1 MRDLPTTRTIQ
12 KTSKA
17 WKAQLIIAWLLIAFG
32 TLVLF
37 LTYIQNQLQ
46 LENYEAK
53 IFGLTLN
60 MSNNQ
65 MVASLLGV
73 GLLTVGVVYGL
84 LVKSLI
90 WWNHG

>member
-1 MRDLPTTRTIQ
+1 MHDLPQVRTIQ

-17 WKAQLIIAWLLIAFG
+17 WKVQLIVAWLLIASG

-65 MVASLLGV
+65 IVASLIGV

-84 LVKSLI
+84 LVRFLI